1 MTVREYIGA
10 RYVPLFMGDWDITA
24 DYEPLSIVQYQG
36 ASYTSRQSVPHGVQ
50 ITDTQYWAMTGNYN
64 AQVEAY
70 RHEVQAFDGR
80 ITANA
85 EAITEVSGD
94 LATEMETRAQAD
106 TTLQGNIDAEAE
118 ARALV
123 SEALDNETEAR
134 ERADTVL
141 QSNINA
147 ISAKQI
153 SLPYFNIKSRLVFN
167 ASNYANRSLQG
178 GCAFKVH
185 STGHVYWAQWMA
197 SDDSNLV
204 DLLFI
209 IDATTN
215 TLLTTVQLEIGHG
228 QNLTYNPNTKEL
240 FVCGSSA
247 GYFIDVSTPRNASV
261 ARAIT
266 LPNIGN
272 YGKPAYVAWND
283 ENYEEFYVLKQGSTD
298 GKMIVI
304 KTDDNFVPI
313 SEYEIEAS
321 DYGHTVWQSIDVKDG
336 ILYYSNSGPEN
347 IQMFNVVTGERLNVI
362 NFPEYVQFLPVQE
375 VEWCSVV
382 DGVMYC
388 AQVNYYPN
396 YISPVLFAWDMKHGT
411 AGKKEDYRAHTTDAS
426 ILNRMQYIRIGFE
439 RANVCNPFDMD
450 NTGAS
455 AAVPCFKFIED
466 AINYC
471 KRWNI
476 TPRLSFT
483 DDYPNYAV
491 IENMR
496 LAIASENTAS
506 IGGIAFHNC
515 TVDFVN
521 ANRLTFTGQNSG
533 ALSSDTY
540 QHAIRVEQCLFT
552 VEGSNLW
559 NVNLASGINKTPSNG
574 TFYRSFLA
582 LGSVTDM
589 GTCVAGSCA
598 IVIRSAGHSN
608 VLSQQNTAFL
618 NG

>member
-10 RYVPLFMGDWDITA
+10 RYVPLFMGDWDVDA

-36 ASYTSRQSVPHGVQ
+36 SSYTSRQSVPRGIE
-50 ITDTQYWAMTGNYN
+50 ITNTQYWACTGNYN

-70 RHEVQAFDGR
+70 RQEVQTFNGR

-85 EAITEVSGD
+85 DAITEVSD
-94 LATEMETRAQAD
+94 NLAAEVETRAQAD
-106 TTLQGNIDAEAE
+106 TTLQGNIDAVNDAITAE
-118 ARALV
+118 I
-123 SEALDNETEAR
+123 TAR
-134 ERADTVL
+134 ENADDVL
-141 QSNINA
+141 QTNIDT

-167 ASNYANRSLQG
+167 ASDYANRSFQS

-204 DLLFI
+204 DWLLI
-209 IDATTN
+209 LDATTN
-215 TLLTTVQLEIGHG
+215 SLLTTIPLEIGHG

-240 FVCGSSA
+240 FVCGGSL

-261 ARAIT
+261 VRTIT
-266 LPNIGN
+266 LPNIGD

-283 ENYEEFYVLKQGSTD
+283 ANYEEFYVLKPGATD
-298 GKMIVI
+298 GTMIVI
-304 KTDDNFVPI
+304 KTDANFAPI
-313 SEYEIEAS
+313 SEYEISTS
-321 DYGHTVWQSIDVKDG
+321 DYGHTVWQSIDVKNG
-336 ILYYSNSGPEN
+336 ILYYANSVPEN
-347 IQMFNVVTGERLNVI
+347 IQMFDVNTGERLNVV
-362 NFPEYVQFLPVQE
+362 NFPEWIQFLPVQE
-375 VEWCSVV
+375 IEWCSVV
-382 DGVMYC
+382 DGIMYC
-388 AQVNYYPN
+388 AQINYYPN
-396 YISPVLFAWDMKHGT
+396 YVSPVLFAWDMKHGT
-411 AGKKEDYRAHTTDAS
+411 AGKKEDYRMHTTDTS
-426 ILNRMQYIRIGFE
+426 ILNRMQYIRVGFS
-439 RANVCNPFDMD
+439 RANLLNPFDMN

-455 AAVPCFKFIED
+455 ATVPCFKFVED

-491 IENMR
+491 IEDMR
-496 LAIASENTAS
+496 IAISSENAAS

-515 TVDFVN
+515 TVDITN
-521 ANRLTFTGQNSG
+521 ADRLTFTGQNSP
-533 ALSSDTY
+533 ALSSATY
-540 QHAIRVEQCLFT
+540 QHAIRVEQCNFT

-559 NVNLASGINKTPSNG
+559 NVNLASGIDKTPSNG

-598 IVIRSAGHSN
+598 IVIRSAGHAN
-608 VLSQQNTAFL
+608 VVSQQNTAFL